1 MEIVEKGGNH
11 MTEEQQDK
19 NMRDYLYW
27 LISLLPKEE
36 IKYDTDWR
44 RFNDSTRTNKRIRED
59 RR

>member
-1 MEIVEKGGNH
+1 